1 MSYEKRVAVLKQIN
15 KGFSA
20 DGGALS
26 GAVYLERF
34 GRELTVKVQAAGLA
48 ALKEG
53 RYALVLSVG
62 NTNFCLA
69 LGRGEALKIADAPSI
84 REGFSVL
91 IAFVKDEAQAVAFG
105 RCGSSKTSEKELLS
119 VLG

>member
-34 GRELTVKVQAAGLA
+34 GRELTVKVQADR
-48 ALKEG
+48 K
-53 RYALVLSVG
+53 SV
-62 NTNFCLA
+62 
-69 LGRGEALKIADAPSI
+69 
-84 REGFSVL
+84 V
-91 IAFVKDEAQAVAFG
+91 
-105 RCGSSKTSEKELLS
+105 
-119 VLG
+119 

>member
-69 LGRGEALKIADAPSI
+69 LGRGEALKISLRTRRKRLRSAAAEVRKRAKRS
-84 REGFSVL
+84 F
-91 IAFVKDEAQAVAFG
+91 
-105 RCGSSKTSEKELLS
+105 
-119 VLG
+119 